1 MDLPKWYQLYSKLTK
16 VIYDIMNA
24 ICVLCL
30 ATELVS
36 VLTMVVGR
44 YVFNKVPSWCD
55 QLSLLALVWMVV
67 LSIALAI
74 YHESHMRVELVDA
87 FASKKVITVLK
98 YLANIAGIIFSALM
112 VWHGFV
118 LVDLVK
124 VAKIA
129 GLKISQSY
137 LYLPLIICGLVS
149 VYMSIFCIVRRVV
162 EGGK

>member
-1 MDLPKWYQLYSKLTK
+1 MALPKWYQIYSKLTK

-36 VLTMVVGR
+36 VLVMVVGR

-87 FASKKVITVLK
+87 FASKKVITALK
-98 YLANIAGIIFSALM
+98 YLANVAGLIFSILM

-137 LYLPLIICGLVS
+137 LYLPLIICGIVS
-149 VYMSIFCIVRRVV
+149 VHMSIFCIVRRVV
-162 EGGK
+162 EGDK

>member
-1 MDLPKWYQLYSKLTK
+1 MALPKWYQIYSKLTK
-16 VIYDIMNA
+16 VIYSIMNA

-36 VLTMVVGR
+36 VLVMVVGR

-87 FASKKVITVLK
+87 FASKKVITALK
-98 YLANIAGIIFSALM
+98 YLANVAGLIFSILM

-124 VAKIA
+124 VAKIS
-129 GLKISQSY
+129 GLKISQSF
-137 LYLPLIICGLVS
+137 LYVPLIICGTIL
-149 VYMSIFCIVRRVV
+149 YA
-162 EGGK
+162 

>member
-1 MDLPKWYQLYSKLTK
+1 MNLPKWYQAYSKLTK
-16 VIYDIMNA
+16 VIYSILNA

-36 VLTMVVGR
+36 VLVMVVGR

-55 QLSLLALVWMVV
+55 QLALLALVWMVV

-74 YHESHMRVELVDA
+74 YHESHMRVELIDTFV
-87 FASKKVITVLK
+87 SKKAVTGLK
-98 YLANIAGIIFSALM
+98 YFANIASLIFSVLM
-112 VWHGFV
+112 IYHGFV

-124 VAKIA
+124 VAKIS

-137 LYLPLIICGLVS
+137 LYVPLVICGVIS
-149 VYMSIFCIVRRVV
+149 THMSIFCMVRRVV
-162 EGGK
+162 EGDK